1 MCVTCIHITQYTYIR
16 RIRQVVMMTT
26 ITMMIIKGTER
37 PKIET
42 ISKLII
48 KIPSLIAVFCL
59 NLIISRDNMFENFEF
74 SHNRKFSHTNA

>member
-1 MCVTCIHITQYTYIR
+1 
-16 RIRQVVMMTT
+16 
-26 ITMMIIKGTER
+26 MIIKGTER

-59 NLIISRDNMFENFEF
+59 NLIIPRDNMFENFTSFHIIDNFDTLTLNSMHASNPTF
-74 SHNRKFSHTNA
+74 SNIYATKSFW